1 MKKYLLLMVVLLSSM
16 GTAAQSQTFD
26 PSIPADWNSTWI
38 SEQVVMPSSP
48 LYYQVLFVGGH
59 DEVQTV
65 DSEGKPNGTA
75 LAKQWHD
82 FIGFTPD
89 NNSSDLG
96 WITINHEMVSSD
108 DKIGDG
114 GGMTAFKVRRDPNN
128 DTLIIINQTLEDGR
142 KGKFFNIDFVNTVG
156 ETGMNCGGI
165 SSIIDGRIW
174 TAEEWW
180 RGSNANLFENG
191 TGLRDTSDWTIK
203 SDINGDFNGQQIKR
217 FENFNYMVEV
227 DPRTAKAVR
236 KQYNW
241 GRQPFEGGTILA
253 DNRTVILGADE
264 TPALLTKFVADTP
277 GDFTKGKTYVFKQNP
292 NSYKGEWMEIDNTKL
307 DNMLNIQTLA
317 FQNGATAFNRLE
329 WVTFDKN
336 SGMVYLT
343 ETGRDNPGSRLK
355 KGVDLGGA
363 VAYHH
368 IERAEEQG
376 TDALNSAY
384 WDYYGRVLVLNPQ
397 TNEVKPF
404 LEGGPFYAG
413 MDAEEP
419 KYEPYPEKHL
429 SNPDGLHIMEINGDS
444 YMVICE
450 DLNGTS
456 FGRVQ
461 IGVANSTCEL
471 WMLDLQK
478 EAKIENLVRIG
489 VMPLGAEVTGV
500 NSTPDGKTL
509 LVDCQH
515 PLPTNPFPYNN
526 SLTYAIT
533 GWDKAITSVME
544 GKVNFGNDFKIWPNP
559 ATRELHFQNNTDAAI
574 YDINGNRVKVIRNAS
589 VVDVRDLSA
598 GTYFVRTADNKGQKL
613 IIQ

>member
-1 MKKYLLLMVVLLSSM
+1 
-16 GTAAQSQTFD
+16 
-26 PSIPADWNSTWI
+26 
-38 SEQVVMPSSP
+38 
-48 LYYQVLFVGGH
+48 VGGH

-89 NNSSDLG
+89 NNTSDLG

-114 GGMTAFKVRRDPNN
+114 GGMTVFKVRRDPNN

-180 RGSNANLFENG
+180 RASNANLFENG

-329 WVTFDKN
+329 WVAFDKN

-368 IERAEEQG
+368 KERAEEQG

-419 KYEPYPEKHL
+419 QYEPYPEKHL

-559 ATRELHFQNNTDAAI
+559 ATRELHFENNTDAAI